1 MFDAK
6 VLIKRLPFFSVPKI
20 TVIRHVK
27 LILKLQLTWQTQTVL
42 WKNARTL
49 KGNMCKNMLPLKIT
63 YFAPYLLEELHV
75 MSFNED
81 YMTYELFSW

>member
-20 TVIRHVK
+20 TVVQHVK

-42 WKNARTL
+42 SKNVRTL
-49 KGNMCKNMLPLKIT
+49 KLVNQHLQ
-63 YFAPYLLEELHV
+63 FA
-75 MSFNED
+75 MSFSVF
-81 YMTYELFSW
+81 LFKQTK